1 LAAGAVLVANPAK
14 AAVFTVTNTN
24 DSGAGSLRQAVI
36 DASATSSPDG
46 ILFDPTVFSSAQTI
60 SLLSEILIPA
70 TSGPLTIQGPGA
82 SLLTITRDPSA
93 SDRLIDTNASLT
105 ISGVTMKNGAPNGN
119 STGGEQG
126 GAVDA
131 EPGVTLTIVD
141 SVLTG
146 NSAVYGGAINGFD
159 AFVHLV
165 RCTLSGNAASGAGGG
180 LNSGGKGSFLI
191 EDSTIS
197 GNSAGTPPTFGGGG
211 IFFQGTVATSPPAG
225 FTPGALVIRNST
237 ISSNTSPLSGGGVL
251 LGTLDLPVSGSLLV
265 QDSTITG
272 NTCGGIGGGVAAQF
286 SSPSAIT
293 LANSIVSGNLGGNL
307 GCTYDLSSYPATQV
321 TANGSAIGD
330 TNYYVSFSPTSG
342 NNLAPGTNLILGP
355 LADNGGPTLTQAP
368 LAGSPLINAG
378 STALVPAGLTT
389 DQRGA
394 ARVSG
399 PAVDIGAVEVQPR
412 VAVPA
417 SDAKH
422 LAILAAALAGAALA
436 RLRKSR
442 VTGSG

>member
-14 AAVFTVTNTN
+14 AAVFTVTNTS

-60 SLLSEILIPA
+60 RLLSEILIPA

-93 SDRLIDTNASLT
+93 NDRLIDANASLT
-105 ISGVTMKNGAPNGN
+105 ISGVTMTNGVTNAN
-119 STGGEQG
+119 STGGNQG
-126 GAVDA
+126 GAIVV
-131 EPGVTLTIVD
+131 EPGFTLTVVD
-141 SVLTG
+141 SALTG
-146 NSAVYGGAINGFD
+146 NSSVYGGAINGFD

-165 RCTLSGNAASGAGGG
+165 RCTVAGNHVSGAGGG
-180 LNSGGKGSFLI
+180 LSFGGTASFLI

-197 GNSAGTPPTFGGGG
+197 GNTVTEPGAHPYYGGGV
-211 IFFQGTVATSPPAG
+211 FFQGTVATSPPAG
-225 FTPGALVIRNST
+225 FTPGTLVIRNST
-237 ISSNTSPLSGGGVL
+237 ISSNSSPGGGGGVSI
-251 LGTLDLPVSGSLLV
+251 GGPGLPVTGSLLV

-272 NTCGGIGGGVAAQF
+272 NTSGFGGGGVEAYYQGGT
-286 SSPSAIT
+286 IT
-293 LANSIVSGNLGGNL
+293 VANSIISGNFSSRS
-307 GCTYDLSSYPATQV
+307 YDLYCPSIV
-321 TANGSAIGD
+321 DVIANNSAIGS
-330 TNYYVSFSPTSG
+330 TYGVTFLPASG
-342 NNLAPGTNLILGP
+342 NNLAPGTNVMLGP
-355 LADNGGPTLTQAP
+355 LANNGGPTLTHAP

-378 STALVPAGLTT
+378 SNALVPADLIT

-399 PAVDIGAVEVQPR
+399 PAVDIGAVEVQPP